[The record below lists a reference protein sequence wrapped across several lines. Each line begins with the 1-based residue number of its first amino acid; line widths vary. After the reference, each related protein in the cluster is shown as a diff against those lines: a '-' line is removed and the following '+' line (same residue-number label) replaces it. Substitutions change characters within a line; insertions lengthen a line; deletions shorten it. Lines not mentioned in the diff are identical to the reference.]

1 MLNKEFTAKLLKS
14 PNKGGWNYL
23 VWPESASFFK
33 TRALVKVSGT
43 MDGVP
48 FSSAFMA
55 MGEGKHKL
63 PVKMETL
70 KKLGKKEG
78 DQVHVVLKE
87 RYDA

>member
-14 PNKGGWNYL
+14 HNKGGWTYL

-48 FSSAFMA
+48 FNSAFMA

-63 PVKMETL
+63 PVKIETL

-78 DQVHVVLKE
+78 DQVRVVLKE
-87 RYDA
+87 RYDE